1 MSDDFARCLT
11 LALKALS
18 MSRGRLAS
26 EMGVDKSLV
35 GRWASGSVRPSAY
48 NLERLT
54 RFLAEKRPGLTL
66 LDWDRSLPEFA
77 SLFGVAAAIEARPGN
92 GAGLSGTLQDMVRNA
107 VDSDLSAYEGF
118 WRTTH
123 ASVFQPGCFCQ
134 QHGMIRIERGELQFE
149 LGADGIRYG
158 GSMSPVEGQVFAIA
172 SDSVRQVP
180 SFLILNVVPMPKIVL
195 MDGLLVAASSSL
207 RIPTAYSII
216 FERVGDLS
224 GDRAADDA
232 HATSLMQR
240 PEFVDDDDVTEV
252 VRQHLLRDFGPKAA
266 REGGE
271 MMLSAPLTP
280 RLAQILALS
289 RLAEAPPEEKPSR
302 TSMQSP
308 AREPVPAPAS
318 REVPPL
324 RVEALKSLSG
334 FGGAAG

>member
-92 GAGLSGTLQDMVRNA
+92 GAGLSGALQDMVRNA

-134 QHGMIRIERGELQFE
+134 QHGMIRIERGELRFE

-207 RIPTAYSII
+207 RIPTAYSIL
-216 FERVGDLS
+216 FERVGDLT

-266 REGGE
+266 SEGGE

-289 RLAEAPPEEKPSR
+289 RLAEARPEEKPLR
-302 TSMQSP
+302 TSMHSP
-308 AREPVPAPAS
+308 TREPVPAPAS
-318 REVPPL
+318 REAPPL

>member
-1 MSDDFARCLT
+1 MTDEFAQQLT

-66 LDWDRSLPEFA
+66 LDWDRTLPEFA
-77 SLFGVAAAIEARPGN
+77 SLFGVAEVVEARARI

-107 VDSDLSAYEGF
+107 VDSHLGAYEGF

-134 QHGMIRIERGELQFE
+134 QHGMIRIENGELQFE

-158 GSMSPVEGQVFAIA
+158 GSMSPVEGQIFAIA
-172 SDSVRQVP
+172 SDSVRRVP
-180 SFLILNVVPMPKIVL
+180 SFLILNVVPMPKILL

-224 GDRAADDA
+224 GDRAIDDA
-232 HATSLMQR
+232 HAEGLMQR
-240 PEFVDDDDVTEV
+240 PEFVDDDDVTEA
-252 VRQHLLRDFGPKAA
+252 VRQHLLRDFGPTAA
-266 REGGE
+266 SEGGE

-289 RLAEAPPEEKPSR
+289 RSAEERPPGKPPQA
-302 TSMQSP
+302 SMRPS
-308 AREPVPAPAS
+308 ARESAAAP
-318 REVPPL
+318 RDTPPPIQ
-324 RVEALKSLSG
+324 ALDGLSN
-334 FGGAAG
+334 FGAAAG

>member
-1 MSDDFARCLT
+1 MSDDFAPRLT

-35 GRWASGSVRPSAY
+35 GRWASGSVRPSAH

-54 RFLAEKRPGLTL
+54 RFLAGKKPGLTL

-77 SLFGVAAAIEARPGN
+77 TLFGVVGVVDPGAKS
-92 GAGLSGTLQDMVRNA
+92 GTGLSGALQDMVRNA
-107 VDSDLSAYEGF
+107 VDSHLSAYEGF

-123 ASVFQPGCFCQ
+123 ASVFQPGSFCQ
-134 QHGMIRIERGELQFE
+134 QHGMIRIEGGALQFE

-158 GSMSPVEGQVFAIA
+158 GSMSPVEGQIFAIA

-180 SFLILNVVPMPKIVL
+180 SFLILNVVPMPKIIL
-195 MDGLLVAASSSL
+195 MDGLLIAASSSL

-224 GDRAADDA
+224 GDRTADDA
-232 HATSLMQR
+232 HATGLMQQA
-240 PEFVDDDDVTEV
+240 EFIDDDRLTDV
-252 VRQHLLRDFGPKAA
+252 VRHHLLRDFGPKAA
-266 REGGE
+266 CNGGE

-280 RLAQILALS
+280 RLAQIMALS
-289 RLAEAPPEEKPSR
+289 RMAEESPEPDMSLRSAAPGPGPALREILPSR
-302 TSMQSP
+302 I
-308 AREPVPAPAS
+308 R
-318 REVPPL
+318 
-324 RVEALKSLSG
+324 ALNG
-334 FGGAAG
+334 

>member
-1 MSDDFARCLT
+1 MSDDFAQRLT

-35 GRWASGSVRPSAY
+35 GRWASGSVRPSAH

-54 RFLAEKRPGLTL
+54 HFLAKKQPGLTL

-77 SLFGVAAAIEARPGN
+77 TLFGVAAAVEAKARH
-92 GAGLSGTLQDMVRNA
+92 GAGLSGALRDMVRNA
-107 VDSDLSAYEGF
+107 VDSDLTAYEGF

-123 ASVFQPGCFCQ
+123 ASVFQPGRFCQ
-134 QHGMIRIERGELQFE
+134 QHGIIRIEDDELHFE

-195 MDGLLVAASSSL
+195 MDGILIAASSSL
-207 RIPTAYSII
+207 RIPSAYSII

-224 GDRAADDA
+224 GNRAADDA
-232 HATSLMQR
+232 HGMSLMQR
-240 PEFVDDDDVTEV
+240 AEFVHDDDVAEV
-252 VRQHLLRDFGPKAA
+252 VREHLLRDFGPKAA
-266 REGGE
+266 GEGGE
-271 MMLSAPLTP
+271 MMLTAALTP
-280 RLAQILALS
+280 RLAQIMALS
-289 RLAEAPPEEKPSR
+289 QAQMA
-302 TSMQSP
+302 QVSP
-308 AREPVPAPAS
+308 ANGRSLVSLQSS
-318 REVPPL
+318 RL
-324 RVEALKSLSG
+324 GSAHHLQLSG
-334 FGGAAG
+334 S

>member
-92 GAGLSGTLQDMVRNA
+92 GAGLSGALQDMVRNA

-207 RIPTAYSII
+207 RIPTAYSIL
-216 FERVGDLS
+216 FERVGDLT

-266 REGGE
+266 SEGGE

-289 RLAEAPPEEKPSR
+289 RLAEARPEEKPLR
-302 TSMQSP
+302 TSMHSP

-318 REVPPL
+318 REAPPL

>member
-1 MSDDFARCLT
+1 MSDEFAQRFT

-26 EMGVDKSLV
+26 ELGVDKSLV

-77 SLFGVAAAIEARPGN
+77 TLFGVETTTGDGEASGL
-92 GAGLSGTLQDMVRNA
+92 GLSGALRDMVRNA
-107 VDSDLSAYEGF
+107 VDSQLAAYEGF

-123 ASVFQPGCFCQ
+123 ASVFQPGCFCR
-134 QHGMIRIERGELQFE
+134 QHGIIRVEGDGALRFE

-158 GSMSPVEGQVFAIA
+158 GSMFPVEGQVFAIA
-172 SDSVRQVP
+172 SDSVRHVP
-180 SFLILNVVPMPKIVL
+180 SFLILNVVPMPKIVML
-195 MDGLLVAASSSL
+195 DGLLIAASSSL
-207 RIPTAYSII
+207 RIPSAYSII

-232 HATSLMQR
+232 HATGLMER
-240 PEFVDDDDVTEV
+240 PEFVEDGEVADV
-252 VRQHLLRDFGPKAA
+252 VRQHLLRDFGPRAA
-266 REGGE
+266 GEGGE

-280 RLAQILALS
+280 RLAQIMALS
-289 RLAEAPPEEKPSR
+289 RPD
-302 TSMQSP
+302 
-308 AREPVPAPAS
+308 
-318 REVPPL
+318 
-324 RVEALKSLSG
+324 
-334 FGGAAG
+334 

>member
-1 MSDDFARCLT
+1 MQSADIVKEHNPLALSPTPALCDRRVSQVPDDFAKRFT

-18 MSRGRLAS
+18 MSRGRLAL

-77 SLFGVAAAIEARPGN
+77 TLFGVDAAVAARTKSGS
-92 GAGLSGTLQDMVRNA
+92 GLSGALQDMVRNA
-107 VDSDLSAYEGF
+107 VDSHLTAYEGF
-118 WRTTH
+118 WRTTQ

-134 QHGMIRIERGELQFE
+134 QHGIIRIEDDELRFE

-172 SDSVRQVP
+172 SDSVRHVP

-195 MDGLLVAASSSL
+195 MDGLLIAACSSL

-224 GDRAADDA
+224 RDRAADDA
-232 HATSLMQR
+232 YATALMQR
-240 PEFVDDDDVTEV
+240 PEFVEDDDVAEV

-266 REGGE
+266 SEGGE

-280 RLAQILALS
+280 RLAQIMALS
-289 RLAEAPPEEKPSR
+289 R
-302 TSMQSP
+302 
-308 AREPVPAPAS
+308 
-318 REVPPL
+318 
-324 RVEALKSLSG
+324 
-334 FGGAAG
+334 AA

>member
-1 MSDDFARCLT
+1 MMSDDFAGRLT

-66 LDWDRSLPEFA
+66 LDWDRGLPEFA
-77 SLFGVAAAIEARPGN
+77 ELFGVDTIVEPQARS
-92 GAGLSGTLQDMVRNA
+92 GAGGLPGALQDMVRNA
-107 VDSDLSAYEGF
+107 VDSHLGAYEGF

-123 ASVFQPGCFCQ
+123 ASVFQPGSFCQ
-134 QHGMIRIERGELQFE
+134 QHGIIRIEGGALQFE

-232 HATSLMQR
+232 HATALMQR
-240 PEFVDDDDVTEV
+240 PEFVDDDHVAEV
-252 VRQHLLRDFGPKAA
+252 VRQHLLRDFGPEAA
-266 REGGE
+266 SNGGE

-280 RLAQILALS
+280 RLAQIMALS
-289 RLAEAPPEEKPSR
+289 RVAEESLKKDLPPISL
-302 TSMQSP
+302 QSSTP
-308 AREPVPAPAS
+308 DSAPAP
-318 REVPPL
+318 RETHPW
-324 RVEALKSLSG
+324 RIEAMNG
-334 FGGAAG
+334 